1 MGLEISSLQE
11 VKIKLPNDLL
21 KEVTSQGLLETE
33 TLTDLLKN
41 ELNRRQ
47 RIDQLFDATD
57 KLVNIDLPILTP
69 EEVEKEI
76 QATRKR

>member
-33 TLTDLLKN
+33 TLIDLLKN

-47 RIDQLFDATD
+47 RIDQLFNATD
-57 KLVNIDLPILTP
+57 KLANIDLPILTS
-69 EEVEKEI
+69 EEIEKEI